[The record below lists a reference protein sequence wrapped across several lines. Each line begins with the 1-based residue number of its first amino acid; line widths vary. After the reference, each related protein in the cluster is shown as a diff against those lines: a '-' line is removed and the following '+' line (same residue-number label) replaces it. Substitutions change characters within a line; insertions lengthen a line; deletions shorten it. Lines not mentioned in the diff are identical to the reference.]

1 MSFFKSLKF
10 RLIAL
15 FVIFISLFSIITFA
29 WLQKK
34 YVHESLENI
43 DQRLTE
49 TAKLLKQD
57 FEERNIQFSANPEE
71 EYGDI
76 LDAYSSQSKMHKESY
91 LLIYDDAILLQKVS
105 LESLKTLTA
114 KDFEELPINQ
124 VFTKKYSSV
133 PQTLRLFQIDLKKPF
148 SLVLCASL
156 EEHQNDIQRNQ
167 KLFSQVVIASVIGA
181 ALLSWLFIAWSLR
194 GLKTISNTAEDFGKG
209 NLKARAK
216 LKGRSSE
223 LSKLSLSFDSM
234 ADQLEKLI
242 FEMGEITN
250 SAAHDLRTPVTR
262 IRGLA
267 ENALLNDAEKQEV
280 FTRIIDECDIQAN
293 IINDILALSQC
304 EAGIISKGTEKI
316 DLKGILKDC
325 YEMFSPAAEDQG
337 IKMTLDLTD
346 LDCYILGS
354 STRIERSIAN
364 LVDNALKYSSEG
376 EIILSLISKNNNAE
390 LRVSDDGPGISR
402 ENRERI
408 FERFF
413 RSDEARHSAGSG
425 LGLSLVKSYIELH
438 DGKVSVED
446 KEKGTTFLIT
456 LPLKNL

>member
-1 MSFFKSLKF
+1 MKFFTSLKF

-15 FVIFISLFSIITFA
+15 FVIFISLFSIITFS

-34 YVHESLENI
+34 YVHESLDNI
-43 DQRLTE
+43 DNRLIE
-49 TAKLLKQD
+49 TAKFLKHD

-91 LLIYDDAILLQKVS
+91 ILIYDDAILLQKAS
-105 LESLKTLTA
+105 LESFQQLAA
-114 KDFEELPINQ
+114 KHFENSPTNE
-124 VFTKKYSSV
+124 VFTIKFNLVSE
-133 PQTLRLFQIDLKKPF
+133 TLRVYKVDLKKPF

-156 EEHQNDIQRNQ
+156 NDHQNDIARNQ
-167 KLFSQVVIASVIGA
+167 KLFSQAVIASVIGA
-181 ALLSWLFIAWSLR
+181 AFLSWLFIAWSLR
-194 GLKTISNTAEDFGKG
+194 GLKTISSTAEDFGQG

-216 LKGRSSE
+216 VKGMTSE
-223 LSKLSLSFDSM
+223 VSRLSTSFNSM

-267 ENALLNDAEKQEV
+267 ENSLLNDTEKQEV

-304 EAGIISKGTEKI
+304 EAGIVSKGEEKI
-316 DLKGILKDC
+316 NLQEILEDC
-325 YEMFSPAAEDQG
+325 HEMFSPAAEDKG
-337 IKMTLDLTD
+337 IKMTVKLPEQA
-346 LDCYILGS
+346 CYIVGD

-390 LRVSDDGPGISR
+390 LRVSDEGSGISI

-408 FERFF
+408 FDRFF
-413 RSDEARHSAGSG
+413 RSDEARNSPGSG

-438 DGKVSVED
+438 EGEVSVED
-446 KEKGTTFLIT
+446 TKKGTTFLIT

>member
-1 MSFFKSLKF
+1 MSFFTSLKF

-15 FVIFISLFSIITFA
+15 FVIFISLFSIITFS

-34 YVHESLENI
+34 YVQESLENI
-43 DQRLTE
+43 DNRLTE
-49 TAKLLKQD
+49 TAKFLKHD
-57 FEERNIQFSANPEE
+57 FEERNIQFSATPQE

-91 LLIYDDAILLQKVS
+91 ILIYDDAILLQKSS
-105 LESLKTLTA
+105 LESFQLLAA
-114 KDFEELPINQ
+114 KDFENFPAKEVLT
-124 VFTKKYSSV
+124 TKISSI
-133 PQTLRLFQIDLKKPF
+133 PQKLRLYKLDLKKPF
-148 SLVLCASL
+148 CLVVCASL
-156 EEHQNDIQRNQ
+156 DEHEGNIKRNQ
-167 KLFSQVVIASVIGA
+167 KLFSQAVISSVIGA
-181 ALLSWLFIAWSLR
+181 ALLSWVFIAWSLR
-194 GLKTISNTAEDFGKG
+194 GLKTISSTAEDFGKG

-216 LKGRSSE
+216 IKGRTSE
-223 LSKLSLSFDSM
+223 LSKLSLSFNSM

-267 ENALLNDAEKQEV
+267 ENSLLKDDEKQEV

-304 EAGIISKGTEKI
+304 EAGIVPRGEEKVN
-316 DLKGILKDC
+316 LKEILQDC
-325 YEMFSPAAEDQG
+325 YEMFSPAAEDKG

-346 LDCYILGS
+346 TNCHILGNA
-354 STRIERSIAN
+354 TRIERSVAN

-376 EIILSLISKNNNAE
+376 EIILSLTSKNSNAE
-390 LRVSDDGPGISR
+390 LRVSDEGSGISI

-408 FERFF
+408 FDRFF
-413 RSDEARHSAGSG
+413 RSDDARNSPGSG

-438 DGKVSVED
+438 EGKVSVED
-446 KEKGTTFLIT
+446 TKKGTTFLIT